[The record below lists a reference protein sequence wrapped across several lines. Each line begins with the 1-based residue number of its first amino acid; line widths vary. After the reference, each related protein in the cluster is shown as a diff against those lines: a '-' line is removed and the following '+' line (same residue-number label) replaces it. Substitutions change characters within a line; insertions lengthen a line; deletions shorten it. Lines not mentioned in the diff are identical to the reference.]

1 MSPQAYY
8 RWQMPFRNT
17 VKIRFALGLAFLLAL
32 LSCSAKEAS
41 AQPLF
46 SPAQD
51 PIAGSRVFGGKGC
64 SKCHAIGGVGNK
76 IGPDLGRTSGTR
88 SFYDL
93 AASMWN
99 HLPEMAK
106 QMQKLG
112 ISRPQLSP
120 SETGDLI
127 AFLYTLNYF
136 DRPGDAK
143 RGNQLFAKKFCV
155 SCHQLAGTG
164 GVIGPN
170 LDSLA
175 QNGAPIYLSTAM
187 WNHGPAMAAAMK
199 SMNIQRPTFTAAEL
213 NDLVAYIRSAKPDV
227 TPERMYVLPG
237 RPDHGQ
243 ELFSARSCA
252 ECHSVKG
259 RGGKIGGE
267 LADRKNQLSLVQF
280 AAAIWNK
287 APAMM
292 KEMNNRN
299 IPVPQLRPDEMAD
312 IVAYLYSVQYFARPG
327 DFARGS
333 TLAKTKNCLTCHK
346 TGGEGG
352 DIGPDFKKMEYLD
365 QPVTI
370 VAAMWNHA
378 SRMEQKMGKMAL
390 DWPRLT
396 GSEMADLVSFI
407 QASAQNRR

>member
-1 MSPQAYY
+1 MW
-8 RWQMPFRNT
+8 RHKFHRRQMPSPNVVHAAR
-17 VKIRFALGLAFLLAL
+17 LALAL
-32 LSCSAKEAS
+32 LLFLFLWRVEEAD
-41 AQPLF
+41 AQALF
-46 SPAQD
+46 SAAQD
-51 PIAGSRVFGGKGC
+51 PLAGSRVFGGKGC
-64 SKCHAIGGVGNK
+64 SKCHAIGGIGNK
-76 IGPDLGRTSGTR
+76 IGPDLGRTPGTR

-112 ISRPQLSP
+112 ISRPQLSA

-170 LDSLA
+170 LDRLA
-175 QNGAPIYLSTAM
+175 QNGSPIFLSAAM

-199 SMNIQRPTFTAAEL
+199 SMNIQRPNFTAPEL
-213 NDLVAYIRSAKPDV
+213 NDLVAYIKSAKPDM
-227 TPERMYVLPG
+227 TPERMYLLPG
-237 RPDHGQ
+237 RPDRGQ

-259 RGGKIGGE
+259 RGGRVGGE
-267 LADRKNQLSLVQF
+267 LADRKIQFSLVQF

-287 APAMM
+287 APAML
-292 KEMNNRN
+292 KEMSNRN
-299 IPVPQLRPDEMAD
+299 IPVPQLRPEEMAD

-327 DFARGS
+327 DSTRGG

-346 TGGEGG
+346 AGGEGG
-352 DIGPDFKKMEYLD
+352 DTGPDFRKMDYLD

-378 SRMEQKMGKMAL
+378 SRMEQKMDKMAL

-396 GSEMADLVSFI
+396 GGEMADLVTFI
-407 QASAQNRR
+407 QTSAQSRR

>member
-1 MSPQAYY
+1 MWLHDLN
-8 RWQMPFRNT
+8 RRQMPAPKNT
-17 VKIRFALGLAFLLAL
+17 RTARIALSLLL
-32 LSCSAKEAS
+32 LLLFWRIEGAG
-41 AQPLF
+41 AQALF
-46 SPAQD
+46 SAAQD

-64 SKCHAIGGVGNK
+64 SKCHAINGIGNK
-76 IGPDLGRTSGTR
+76 IGPDLGRNSGTR

-127 AFLYTLNYF
+127 AFLYTVNYF

-170 LDSLA
+170 LDGLA
-175 QNGAPIYLSTAM
+175 QHGAPIFMSAAM
-187 WNHGPAMAAAMK
+187 WNHGPAMTAAMK
-199 SMNIQRPTFTAAEL
+199 SMNVQRPSFTASEL
-213 NDLVAYIRSAKPDV
+213 NDLVAYIKSAKPDAA
-227 TPERMYVLPG
+227 PDRMYVLPG

-243 ELFSARSCA
+243 ELFSSRSCV

-259 RGGKIGGE
+259 RGGKVGGE
-267 LADRKNQLSLVQF
+267 LADRKMQFSLVQF

-287 APAMM
+287 APAML
-292 KEMNNRN
+292 KEMGNRN
-299 IPVPQLRPDEMAD
+299 IALPQLRPEEMAD

-327 DFARGS
+327 DSSKGAALAR
-333 TLAKTKNCLTCHK
+333 TKNCLTCHK
-346 TGGEGG
+346 TGAAGG
-352 DIGPDFKKMEYLD
+352 DIGPDFKKIEYLD

-390 DWPRLT
+390 DWPRLN
-396 GSEMADLVSFI
+396 GNEMADLVSFI